1 LRIANKLGLFSGNPN
16 TKKLGL
22 SSGNLT
28 GIFSFM
34 LPVFLLALAFL
45 VSGIHPL
52 GGKSVLLI
60 DSKLQYVSFFS
71 EYIRQI
77 RALEFPTFSRF
88 FGPGMNFFGTWAYY
102 LASPVNLLLLLFPK
116 AYILDGMY
124 TVLLVKAGLCG
135 TAFYVYARRTLGSE
149 QVKAL
154 LFSTSYALCGF
165 VVSYSDNV
173 QWLDGVI
180 WLPILIMGIETVYRN
195 GRCGYYSVIA
205 AILIISNFYISV
217 LTGVFCLLYCVYVV
231 LRVRREDFPGSKRGF
246 LLKIALQSLLGI
258 GLAAFVLVPVYF
270 IMRNQM
276 SLFGQGGPQTPF
288 TVNPFRTLG
297 GLFVGR
303 QDYVASSSFPKIYAG
318 LLAVIIA
325 PVYFLYEGIKKREK
339 IVTALFL
346 AVVFLCFHVSIL
358 NFVWNGLDFVGWFP
372 FRYSFVFS
380 FLLLTI
386 AVKAIN
392 SPDAVLTKHLVFF
405 RTYIIA
411 VLLVC
416 MTSFLLLWSTM
427 NAAPLVTMI
436 AVNFVLIVSFYY
448 LLGKKPRGMSLLL
461 LLVCLELFMN
471 AVIVT
476 ATLNSEAKYADY
488 NTWTASYNIVEKAIE
503 ENNLREKQGRT
514 AILLGTISGNDPL
527 LFGLGGIDYYSSA
540 GNTLLSDTLYKLGYQ
555 RYISNGFEISDNG
568 GSQLLNSLMGVSSTI
583 METSDLGPNG
593 IPATVYPVRHILRED
608 NLKGLEVIN
617 NPLALST
624 AYLVNRDVLSFTLK
638 DSADDPFALTD
649 RLLSSM
655 LGKECTTYSAVPFTS
670 DYANADI
677 LDKSPDYVL
686 YTAQDPQ
693 ESSSVTISFSG
704 NGEAIP
710 LYLNM
715 SYSAVDR
722 TQDAADLSVTIL
734 TDGKEQ
740 QIKYPDV
747 SEWPSVLSLGS
758 FPKGQPVTVEVRYSG
773 QDLYI
778 WYLRVISQDP
788 KDIENALA
796 PLLESQG
803 DMQWTTSGTMR
814 IEENAKADGVLFV
827 SIPYDAGWR
836 ATVNGKP
843 IEVLRAADA
852 FIGIELEPGENVIE
866 MSFFP
871 EGLAWGLGI
880 SLASLAA
887 AVIQIIVMK
896 KRKRDS

>member
-1 LRIANKLGLFSGNPN
+1 MGI
-16 TKKLGL
+16 L
-22 SSGNLT
+22 S
-28 GIFSFM
+28 FA
-34 LPVFLLALAFL
+34 LPVFVLALAFL
-45 VSGIHPL
+45 VCGIHPL

-60 DSKLQYVSFFS
+60 DSKLQYVSFFA
-71 EYIRQI
+71 EYLRQV

-116 AYILDGMY
+116 TNILDGMY

-180 WLPILIMGIETVYRN
+180 WLPVLVMGIETIYRK
-195 GRCGYYSVIA
+195 GRCGYYSFVVA
-205 AILIISNFYISV
+205 VLVISNFYISI
-217 LTGVFCLLYCVYVV
+217 LTGVFCLLYLVYVV
-231 LRVRREDFPGSKRGF
+231 LRERREDFIGRKRDF
-246 LLKIALQSLLGI
+246 LLKVACHSLLGI
-258 GLAAFVLVPVYF
+258 GMAAFVLVPVYF
-270 IMRNQM
+270 IIRNQM
-276 SLFGQGGPQTPF
+276 SLLGQGGPEKLF

-303 QDYVASSSFPKIYAG
+303 QDYVVSSSFPKIYAG
-318 LLAVIIA
+318 LLTLIIA
-325 PVYFLYEGIKKREK
+325 PVYFLYDGIKKREK
-339 IVTALFL
+339 IVTALFP
-346 AVVFLCFHVSIL
+346 VFVFLCFHVSIL

-392 SPDAVLTKHLVFF
+392 LPDEVMTKHRTFF
-405 RTYIIA
+405 RTYIAA

-416 MTSFLLLWSTM
+416 LISFLLLWGTMSTALLLIM
-427 NAAPLVTMI
+427 L
-436 AVNFVLIVSFYY
+436 AVNFVLIAGSYY
-448 LLGKKPRGMSLLL
+448 LLGKNPRSMPLFLFMI
-461 LLVCLELFMN
+461 CLELFMN
-471 AVIVT
+471 ACIVT
-476 ATLNSEAKYADY
+476 TTLNSEATYEDY
-488 NTWTASYNIVEKAIE
+488 HTWTASYNTVEKAIE
-503 ENNLREKQGRT
+503 ENGLRDRQGRT
-514 AILLGTISGNDPL
+514 VFALGTISGNDPL

-568 GSQLLNSLMGVSSTI
+568 GSQLLNSLMGVSSVI
-583 METSDLGPNG
+583 METGGQGTGS

-608 NLKGLEVIN
+608 VIQGLEVIN

-638 DSADDPFALTD
+638 DSSDDPFALTD

-655 LGKECTTYSAVPFTS
+655 LGKECTTYSAVPFSSEYT
-670 DYANADI
+670 NADI
-677 LDKSPDYVL
+677 MDKSPDYVL
-686 YTAQDPQ
+686 YTAKDPAK
-693 ESSSVTISFSG
+693 SSSVTVSFSG
-704 NGEAIP
+704 KGESIP

-734 TDGKEQ
+734 SGGKKQ

-758 FPKGQPVTVEVRYSG
+758 FPEGQQVTVEARYSG
-773 QDLYI
+773 QDLYF

-803 DMQWTTSGTMR
+803 AVHWTSSVTMR
-814 IEENAKADGVLFV
+814 IQENAAADGVLFV
-827 SIPYDAGWR
+827 SIPYDAGWH

-843 IEVLRAADA
+843 AEVLRAADA

-866 MSFFP
+866 MRFFP
-871 EGLAWGLGI
+871 EGLALGLGI
-880 SLASLAA
+880 SLASLAS
-887 AVIQIIVMK
+887 AVIRIIVMK
-896 KRKRDS
+896 KRKQD